1 MADNPFFNSN
11 LMALGGQ
18 MAQAWQR
25 TLDSWWQGL
34 LGDRDRLR
42 TLAQQ
47 LDDAAGREGE
57 GGEALLRELL
67 PIVEAL
73 ELLEKRQESLEEQV
87 RTLSDN
93 LAAVVSFLE
102 KAHEGGAKED

>member
-1 MADNPFFNSN
+1 MADNPFFNAN

-18 MAQAWQR
+18 MAQAWQQ

-42 TLAQQ
+42 KLGEQ
-47 LDDAAGREGE
+47 LNGLGFGPGQGSESSAEDLER
-57 GGEALLRELL
+57 
-67 PIVEAL
+67 IVKAL
-73 ELLEKRQESLEEQV
+73 ELIEQRQESLEGQV
-87 RTLSDN
+87 RELSDN

-102 KAHEGGAKED
+102 KMHDGGGKEE